1 MVQYVPRMKERKA
14 LSRRFHSTASVE
26 QTTKPATDHTL
37 ERKCPTTHYISVPLP
52 PNPLF
57 SLLLPPNTASSSHF
71 PSSARSYR
79 QSDPLSLL
87 LLRRFLS
94 LLFLGDL
101 FSTFSVVSLA
111 VDQQAVLQLVSTTA
125 ILRTAS
131 AVGVPVAGGSVADF
145 AADFGERGGEGGED
159 SLGGDAG

>member
-26 QTTKPATDHTL
+26 QPTKPATDHTL

-57 SLLLPPNTASSSHF
+57 SLLLHPPIPPHPRIPPPLQDPIDN
-71 PSSARSYR
+71 
-79 QSDPLSLL
+79 QIPLSLL

-111 VDQQAVLQLVSTTA
+111 VAG
-125 ILRTAS
+125 S
-131 AVGVPVAGGSVADF
+131 APTCFHNGNPSNSIGRRGSHCRR
-145 AADFGERGGEGGED
+145 FGCRFRRRFR
-159 SLGGDAG
+159 